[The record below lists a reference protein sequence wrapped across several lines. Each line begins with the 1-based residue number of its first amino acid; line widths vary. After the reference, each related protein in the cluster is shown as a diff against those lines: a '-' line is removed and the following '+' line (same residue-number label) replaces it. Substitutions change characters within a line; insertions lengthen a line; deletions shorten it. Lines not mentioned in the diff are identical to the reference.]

1 MIIKRYFVPIN
12 GAQIHIRR
20 VGEGPAVILLH
31 PSPQSSTFNIP
42 MALKLAAAGFTAIAV
57 DLPGYGLSD
66 PLVGGYP
73 QGLSR
78 EHGLDPYLAPYVQ
91 LLDALGIEKAVFYGN
106 ATGAE
111 FSHIFAYNHPE
122 RVAVAMLDTA
132 GHNPDDEVDKLTDG
146 YFPDT
151 TPRRDGGHLLTYWD
165 MVRFLSIF
173 APWQFTD
180 TAHRLLVDQPPADKV
195 HDKLIEYLRA
205 GQNYA
210 EAYRAAF
217 YTAKGNLI
225 GRVKVPA
232 TLTRWEG
239 KPNIAEI
246 DALIAYGLPANFT
259 VLRPGPTMD
268 QRLDASV
275 EYLVKNYKTTGKAT
289 PPQPAQIDRASKKLQ
304 KMWIDVPGGQLLARV
319 CMAGSGRPI
328 LGLHDPAGSSKRLES
343 ILSPFIGTRPVIAID
358 NPSSGESDKLLKR
371 EDITTEAYARFAIA
385 ALDTLNVKDVD
396 IIGRYS
402 GGQVAMEMSTQRPGL
417 VKHIAQLG
425 VMIFTDTERA
435 EFLANYAPS
444 IAPQWDG
451 GHLIRAW
458 SIIRDMNLFW
468 PWYNRTKVGIVTR
481 DAAIDGPTLHPR
493 VEDLLKMG
501 DAYQNAYAAAF
512 TYPMAEKLRQLKVPC
527 LAADVPGS
535 GTYSR
540 IAMAKAAAPHITTAD
555 LPDDIHSWAASFE
568 AFFAG

>member
-12 GAQIHIRR
+12 GAQVHIRR

-151 TPRRDGGHLLTYWD
+151 TPRRDGSHLLTYWD

-180 TAHRLLVDQPPADKV
+180 KAHRLPFDQPPADKV
-195 HDKLIEYLRA
+195 HDQLIEYLRA

-275 EYLVKNYKTTGKAT
+275 EYLVKHYRTTGKAA
-289 PPQPAQIDRASKKLQ
+289 PPQPAQIDRTSKRLQ

-343 ILSPFIGTRPVIAID
+343 ILSPFIGKRPVIAID

-417 VKHIAQLG
+417 VKRIAQLG
-425 VMIFTDTERA
+425 VIMLTDAERS
-435 EFLANYAPS
+435 EFLANYTPS

-458 SIIRDMNLFW
+458 SIVRDMALFW
-468 PWYNRTKVGIVTR
+468 PWYNRTKAGIVAR

-512 TYPMAEKLRQLKVPC
+512 TYPMAEKLKQLSVPC
-527 LAADVPGS
+527 LVADVPGS
-535 GTYSR
+535 GTYTR
-540 IAMAKAAAPHITTAD
+540 LAMAKAAAPHITTAD
-555 LPDDIHSWAASFE
+555 LPDDMHRWAATFE
-568 AFFAG
+568 AFFAS